1 MPPSSTA
8 TTTKNTRRVKKYRNR
23 NFKNEK
29 LPIFDYKIFSTF
41 LEENN
46 VNVKHIKNIWQYL
59 LSTPF
64 ANLSNLNQIKKYL
77 IPKYIFKKIE
87 DHFTLFT
94 TKVVQAK
101 TSSDNTTKL
110 LVELYDGL
118 QVETVIIRQGAST
131 VNKPDGET
139 QTTICVSSQV
149 GCKMGCNFC
158 ATGSM
163 GEIASLHSCEILEQ
177 VIHARRWATIRNIVF
192 MGMGEPLN
200 NYGNVKLAVDA
211 LMDEKC
217 FCLSGKRI
225 TVSTVGVSAKSIE
238 RFAIDLPSVSLAI
251 SLHASNQQLRERL
264 TPAAK
269 GLKLDKL
276 INAVDY
282 YISKTKR
289 KVMMEYVML
298 KGVNDSL
305 RIAHELG
312 KLLQGK
318 KVLVNLIPY
327 NNTSSSIEVDYDPTD
342 TKDIN
347 SFKEILIKMYNI
359 YTNVRTEKGGD
370 IASACGQL
378 VVKKLQQQKEYREKK
393 KEEEEEE
400 EEKNRQLND
409 DNASKKT
416 KDIVVLG
423 DIEELLF
430 NKTTGIMNVKTTVRN
445 NGNGSNV
452 DVRVNGNMM
461 YQEGLPLWPK
471 DLEKVEKIMNKE
483 HQKKRQLMQDKL
495 HQMENVLIGSTM
507 FTIVFVILMYY
518 LKFVV

>member
-1 MPPSSTA
+1 
-8 TTTKNTRRVKKYRNR
+8 
-23 NFKNEK
+23 
-29 LPIFDYKIFSTF
+29 
-41 LEENN
+41 
-46 VNVKHIKNIWQYL
+46 
-59 LSTPF
+59 
-64 ANLSNLNQIKKYL
+64 
-77 IPKYIFKKIE
+77 
-87 DHFTLFT
+87 
-94 TKVVQAK
+94 
-101 TSSDNTTKL
+101 
-110 LVELYDGL
+110 
-118 QVETVIIRQGAST
+118 
-131 VNKPDGET
+131 
-139 QTTICVSSQV
+139 
-149 GCKMGCNFC
+149 MGCNFC

-177 VIHARRWATIRNIVF
+177 VIYARRWATIRNIVF
-192 MGMGEPLN
+192 MGMGEPFN

-305 RIAHELG
+305 QIAHELG

-347 SFKEILIKMYNI
+347 SFKEILIKCI
-359 YTNVRTEKGGD
+359 IFIPT
-370 IASACGQL
+370 
-378 VVKKLQQQKEYREKK
+378 
-393 KEEEEEE
+393 
-400 EEKNRQLND
+400 
-409 DNASKKT
+409 
-416 KDIVVLG
+416 
-423 DIEELLF
+423 
-430 NKTTGIMNVKTTVRN
+430 
-445 NGNGSNV
+445 
-452 DVRVNGNMM
+452 
-461 YQEGLPLWPK
+461 
-471 DLEKVEKIMNKE
+471 
-483 HQKKRQLMQDKL
+483 
-495 HQMENVLIGSTM
+495 
-507 FTIVFVILMYY
+507 
-518 LKFVV
+518 

>member
-1 MPPSSTA
+1 MATLKRKTAAA
-8 TTTKNTRRVKKYRNR
+8 TTKSARNNFTKKYRNR
-23 NFKNEK
+23 KFPESK
-29 LPIFDYKIFSTF
+29 LPIFDYKIFSAF
-41 LEENN
+41 LKENN
-46 VNVKHIKNIWQYL
+46 VNVKHLRTIWQYL

-64 ANLSNLNQIKKYL
+64 ANLSNLDQIKKYL
-77 IPKYIFKKIE
+77 IPKHIFKKIE
-87 DHFTLFT
+87 KHFMLFT

-131 VNKPDGET
+131 VNKPDGES

-163 GEIASLHSCEILEQ
+163 GEIASLHSSEILEQ
-177 VIHARRWATIRNIVF
+177 IIHARRWATIRNIVF
-192 MGMGEPLN
+192 MGMGEPFN
-200 NYGNVKLAVDA
+200 NYNNVKSAIDA
-211 LMDEKC
+211 LMDERH

-251 SLHASNQQLRERL
+251 SLHASNQTLRERL

-269 GLKLDKL
+269 GLKIDKL
-276 INAVDY
+276 IGAADF
-282 YISKTKR
+282 YIAKTNK

-305 RIAHELG
+305 SLAHELG

-318 KVLVNLIPY
+318 KIMLNLIPY
-327 NNTSSSIEVDYDPTD
+327 NNTSSSIEVDYDPTEAE
-342 TKDIN
+342 DIE
-347 SFKEILIKMYNI
+347 SFKEILIKVYNI

-378 VVKKLQQQKEYREKK
+378 VVKKLQQQKKALDENNTYNNTPNNTPPKV
-393 KEEEEEE
+393 
-400 EEKNRQLND
+400 N
-409 DNASKKT
+409 
-416 KDIVVLG
+416 
-423 DIEELLF
+423 DIEELLSSSTSGK
-430 NKTTGIMNVKTTVRN
+430 NKTRILKNGIMLVD
-445 NGNGSNV
+445 GNGDGN
-452 DVRVNGNMM
+452 DPRVNGSMM
-461 YQEGLPLWPK
+461 YREGLPLWPK
-471 DLEKVEKIMNKE
+471 DLEKVERIMREGNKLKKE
-483 HQKKRQLMQDKL
+483 IPQKQLQQL
-495 HQMENVLIGSTM
+495 ENMLIGSM
-507 FTIVFVILMYY
+507 IFSILFVILMWY
-518 LKFVV
+518 LKSI